1 MYVPVSPPLQNVS
14 QNSRMGLA
22 GIGLL
27 NLSLKKILQEVT
39 FIIIIMADPQQSGDI
54 LYVAVK

>member
-1 MYVPVSPPLQNVS
+1 
-14 QNSRMGLA
+14 MGLA